1 MGLFSEIFIWWDSQ
15 TLGTR
20 FHTWRNGRLVG
31 EDGEGN
37 CYYEDKNGR
46 SIGGYVRRW
55 VIYNGL
61 AEASRVPADWHGWL
75 HHTVDTPPTEENYA
89 PRDWQQP
96 HRPNLTGT
104 PHAWRPEGSLHKGG
118 HRPKATGD
126 YQAWRPE

>member
-1 MGLFSEIFIWWDSQ
+1 M
-15 TLGTR
+15 
-20 FHTWRNGRLVG
+20 G

-37 CYYEDKNGR
+37 RYYEERNGR

-55 VIYNGL
+55 VVYNGL

-75 HHTVDTPPTEENYA
+75 HHTVDTPPTEENYI

-104 PHAWRPEGSLHKGG
+104 PYAWRPDGSLHKGG

-126 YQAWRPE
+126 YQAWTPE